1 MWWSVATLTTVG
13 YGDIY
18 PITIGGKIFT
28 GFILMIGL
36 GIVAL
41 PAGIIASPLTEARN
55 QEDTLADKDHK
66 PEQ

>member
-13 YGDIY
+13 YGYIY

-41 PAGIIASPLTEARN
+41 PAGIIASSLTEARN